1 MVECFTGGKNK
12 ETDFVFTV
20 CGTVGLYRI
29 RYDGTGSELIPVLG
43 GLLYPQMTEA
53 ISPAVGCHYFPPR
66 AQSITAY
73 WPVANDTAWCQ
84 RHRVNQ

>member
-43 GLLYPQMTEA
+43 GLLPSTL
-53 ISPAVGCHYFPPR
+53 PADDRSY
-66 AQSITAY
+66 QSGGRLPLLSATRSEYHSLLAGSK
-73 WPVANDTAWCQ
+73 
-84 RHRVNQ
+84 